1 MKDSNLTMQLT
12 LTVSGGLGWQEG
24 MRASLESIGA
34 LIEEANLLEAKG
46 DGASHTF
53 EYKIRLEN
61 SNELS

>member
-12 LTVSGGLGWQEG
+12 LTVSGGLSWQED
-24 MRASLESIGA
+24 MRRSLEGIGA

-53 EYKIRLEN
+53 EYKIRLED
-61 SNELS
+61 SDA